1 VTTDTL
7 VALAAQ
13 SHAPVRAGREDDELD
28 GVCPRVVAE
37 PSTAEAVS
45 ALLALASTEQLA
57 VAIQGGGTKQTWG
70 RTARPVDLLLSTAAL
85 DRVVAHRHGDLTATV
100 EAGATLASVNAAFA
114 PHAQWLP
121 LDPSWPTRATVGGI
135 VATNDSGPRRYRHG
149 APRDLIIGVT
159 IVRADGELAKAG
171 GIVVKNV
178 AGYDLS
184 RLMTGSFGSLAVIV
198 SVTFKLVPVAP
209 ASRTV
214 VVELDAIEEMAPIVA
229 DLLGSPLTPSAF
241 ELEWPPARLLI
252 RFESVES
259 AVEQQARAA
268 SELIHGRRAPKSV
281 ATTVGPDETEVW
293 ARHADRWDESGTLL
307 KVSTLTDAV
316 VPTLSWLSTA
326 CQACDVR
333 MSAQGR
339 AGLGVFDVRLDGVV
353 AQQAKLIAELRDRFS
368 AGEGTAVVRR
378 GTSAIREA
386 IDPWG
391 PIGDG
396 LRVMQSIKKQFD
408 PHGLLNAGRGPV

>member
-1 VTTDTL
+1 M
-7 VALAAQ
+7 
-13 SHAPVRAGREDDELD
+13 
-28 GVCPRVVAE
+28 
-37 PSTAEAVS
+37 
-45 ALLALASTEQLA
+45 
-57 VAIQGGGTKQTWG
+57 
-70 RTARPVDLLLSTAAL
+70 
-85 DRVVAHRHGDLTATV
+85 
-100 EAGATLASVNAAFA
+100 
-114 PHAQWLP
+114 
-121 LDPSWPTRATVGGI
+121 
-135 VATNDSGPRRYRHG
+135 
-149 APRDLIIGVT
+149 
-159 IVRADGELAKAG
+159 
-171 GIVVKNV
+171 

-268 SELIHGRRAPKSV
+268 SELVHGRRAPKSV

-293 ARHADRWDESGTLL
+293 ALHADRWDESGTLL
-307 KVSTLTDAV
+307 KVSMLTDAV

-333 MSAQGR
+333 MSAQGSCGSRRGRRQTRRRGR
-339 AGLGVFDVRLDGVV
+339 AAGEVDRGAQRSVLRRRRDRRRSTGDVRHPRGHRPVGP
-353 AQQAKLIAELRDRFS
+353 DR
-368 AGEGTAVVRR
+368 
-378 GTSAIREA
+378 
-386 IDPWG
+386 
-391 PIGDG
+391 
-396 LRVMQSIKKQFD
+396 
-408 PHGLLNAGRGPV
+408 